1 MVAEIRLLLAVAVN
15 ANVNEYENGREIR
28 QPIVSARFQSKKR
41 IVESTIKRK
50 IEKTQN
56 VKKKQK
62 NFVLV
67 RK

>member
-28 QPIVSARFQSKKR
+28 QPIVSARFQSKK
-41 IVESTIKRK
+41 KK
-50 IEKTQN
+50 EKLSSKNEKGKAQN
-56 VKKKQK
+56 SL
-62 NFVLV
+62 FCLV